1 MSIAST
7 FGRHASLVRTSILA
21 CTLAVSLSGCLFD
34 GDLVPD
40 RSGSGTGTGTTTID
54 PPPTP
59 PITPPPPDPSNQA
72 PAISGS
78 PVTGA
83 RVNEA
88 YTFQPSASDPDGDNL
103 SFQIASKPAWA
114 SFDTRTGRLSG
125 TPSTSSTGVFSDV
138 RISVSDGKASS
149 TLASFSITVTG
160 SQATGSATLSWQPPT
175 SNTDGSPLTNL
186 AGYVVRYG
194 TSPGALDVEVRI
206 DNPGLVTY
214 VVSDLAPA
222 TWYFQVIA
230 YNTAGVES
238 SPSATGSKTI
248 S

>member
-7 FGRHASLVRTSILA
+7 FVRHASLVRTSILA
-21 CTLAVSLSGCLFD
+21 CALAVSLTGCLFD

-40 RSGSGTGTGTTTID
+40 RSNTTTGSTSIEGS
-54 PPPTP
+54 
-59 PITPPPPDPSNQA
+59 SNQA
-72 PAISGS
+72 PTISGPPLTS
-78 PVTGA
+78 A

-88 YTFQPSASDPDGDNL
+88 YSFQPSASDPDGDAL
-103 SFQIASKPAWA
+103 TFQISNKPAWA
-114 SFDTRTGRLSG
+114 TFDTGTGRLSG
-125 TPSTSSTGVFSDV
+125 TPSTSYTGVFSDV
-138 RISVSDGKASS
+138 RITVSDGRASS
-149 TLASFSITVTG
+149 ALAPFSISVTG
-160 SQATGSATLSWQPPT
+160 SQTTGSATLSWQPPT

-194 TSPGALDVEVRI
+194 TAPDALDIQVRI

-222 TWYFQVIA
+222 TWYFQVVA
-230 YNTAGVES
+230 YNSVGVES

>member
-1 MSIAST
+1 MSFARNL
-7 FGRHASLVRTSILA
+7 GRHASLVRTSILA
-21 CTLAVSLSGCLFD
+21 CTLSVSVTGCLFD

-40 RSGSGTGTGTTTID
+40 PSGKTTTGSVSIV
-54 PPPTP
+54 P
-59 PITPPPPDPSNQA
+59 PSNQA
-72 PAISGS
+72 PLISGS
-78 PVTGA
+78 PPSSA
-83 RVNEA
+83 KVNEA
-88 YTFQPSASDPDGDNL
+88 YSFQPSASDPDGDAL
-103 SFQIASKPAWA
+103 SFVISNKPAWA

-125 TPSTSSTGVFSDV
+125 TPATSSTGTFSDV
-138 RISVSDGKASS
+138 RISVSDGKTSS
-149 TLASFSITVTG
+149 VLAPFAIAVTG
-160 SQATGSATLSWQPPT
+160 SQTTGSATLSWQPPT

-194 TSPGALDVEVRI
+194 TAPDALDIQVRI

-222 TWYFQVIA
+222 TWYFQVVA
-230 YNTAGVES
+230 YNSVGVES

>member
-7 FGRHASLVRTSILA
+7 FVRHASLVRTSILA
-21 CTLAVSLSGCLFD
+21 CTLAVSLTGCLFD

-40 RSGSGTGTGTTTID
+40 RSGNETTGSTSID
-54 PPPTP
+54 VPSNPT
-59 PITPPPPDPSNQA
+59 PSNQA
-72 PAISGS
+72 PSISGS
-78 PVTGA
+78 PLTSA

-88 YTFQPSASDPDGDNL
+88 YSFQPIASDPDGHAL
-103 SFQIASKPAWA
+103 TFQIANKPAWA
-114 SFDTRTGRLSG
+114 TFDTGTGRLSG
-125 TPSTSSTGVFSDV
+125 TPSTSSTGAFNDV
-138 RISVSDGKASS
+138 RITVSDGRASS
-149 TLASFSITVTG
+149 ALPPFSISVTS
-160 SQATGSATLSWQPPT
+160 SQTTGSATLSWQPPT

-194 TSPGALDVEVRI
+194 TAPDALDIQVRI
-206 DNPGLVTY
+206 ENPGLVTY

-222 TWYFQVIA
+222 TWYFQVVA
-230 YNTAGVES
+230 YNSVGVES

>member
-1 MSIAST
+1 MSFANT
-7 FGRHASLVRTSILA
+7 FVRHASLVRTSILA
-21 CTLAVSLSGCLFD
+21 CVLSISLTGCLFD

-40 RSGSGTGTGTTTID
+40 RSGNATTGSTS
-54 PPPTP
+54 
-59 PITPPPPDPSNQA
+59 ITPPAPAPSNQA
-72 PAISGS
+72 PTIAGS
-78 PVTGA
+78 PLASA

-88 YTFQPSASDPDGDNL
+88 YSFQPSASDPDGDAL
-103 SFQIASKPAWA
+103 TFQISNKPAWA
-114 SFDTRTGRLSG
+114 TFETSTGRLSG

-138 RISVSDGKASS
+138 RITVSDGRASS
-149 TLASFSITVTG
+149 ALAPFSISVTG
-160 SQATGSATLSWQPPT
+160 SQTTGSATLSWQPPT

-194 TSPGALDVEVRI
+194 TAPDALDIQVRI

-222 TWYFQVIA
+222 TWYFQVVA
-230 YNTAGVES
+230 FNSVGVES

>member
-7 FGRHASLVRTSILA
+7 FGRQASLVRNSILA
-21 CTLAVSLSGCLFD
+21 CALAVSLTGCLFD
-34 GDLVPD
+34 GDQVPD
-40 RSGSGTGTGTTTID
+40 RSGTGSTGSVTID
-54 PPPTP
+54 P
-59 PITPPPPDPSNQA
+59 PSNQA

-78 PVTGA
+78 PPSSA
-83 RVNEA
+83 KVNEA
-88 YTFQPSASDPDGDNL
+88 YAFQPSVSDPDGDTL
-103 SFQIASKPAWA
+103 SFQIANKPAWA
-114 SFDTRTGRLSG
+114 DFDTRTGRLSG
-125 TPSTSSTGVFSDV
+125 TPSTSSTGVFRNV
-138 RISVSDGKASS
+138 RITVSDGGASNS
-149 TLASFSITVTG
+149 LAPFSITVAG
-160 SQATGSATLSWQPPT
+160 SQSTGSATLSWQPPT

-194 TSPGALDVEVRI
+194 TSPGALDIEVRL

>member
-1 MSIAST
+1 MSFAST

-21 CTLAVSLSGCLFD
+21 CTLVVSLTGCLFD
-34 GDLVPD
+34 GNLVPD
-40 RSGSGTGTGTTTID
+40 RSSNETTGSTSID
-54 PPPTP
+54 PRTNPTS
-59 PITPPPPDPSNQA
+59 SNQA
-72 PAISGS
+72 PSISGS
-78 PVTGA
+78 PLTSA

-88 YTFQPSASDPDGDNL
+88 YLFQPIASDPDGHAIT
-103 SFQIASKPAWA
+103 FQISNKPAWA
-114 SFDTRTGRLSG
+114 TFDTGTGRLSG

-138 RISVSDGKASS
+138 RITVSDGRASS
-149 TLASFSITVTG
+149 ALAPFSIAVTD
-160 SQATGSATLSWQPPT
+160 SQTTGSATLSWQPPT

-194 TSPGALDVEVRI
+194 TAPNALDIQVRI

-214 VVSDLAPA
+214 VVSELAPA
-222 TWYFQVIA
+222 TWYFQVVA
-230 YNTAGVES
+230 YNSVGVES

>member
-21 CTLAVSLSGCLFD
+21 CTLAVSLTGCLFD
-34 GDLVPD
+34 GDQVPD
-40 RSGSGTGTGTTTID
+40 RSGIAATGSTSID
-54 PPPTP
+54 GS
-59 PITPPPPDPSNQA
+59 SNQA
-72 PAISGS
+72 PTISGAPLTS
-78 PVTGA
+78 A

-88 YTFQPSASDPDGDNL
+88 YSFQPSATDPDGDTL
-103 SFQIASKPAWA
+103 TFQIANKPAWA
-114 SFDTRTGRLSG
+114 AFDTGTGRLSG

-138 RISVSDGKASS
+138 RITVSDGRASS
-149 TLASFSITVTG
+149 ALAPFSISVTDTQ
-160 SQATGSATLSWQPPT
+160 STGSATLSWQPPT

-194 TSPGALDVEVRI
+194 TAPDALDIQVRI

-214 VVSDLAPA
+214 VVSNLAPA
-222 TWYFQVIA
+222 TWYFQVVA
-230 YNTAGVES
+230 YNSLGVES

>member
-1 MSIAST
+1 MTFART
-7 FGRHASLVRTSILA
+7 FGCHASLVRTSILA
-21 CTLAVSLSGCLFD
+21 CTLSVSLTGCLFD
-34 GDLVPD
+34 GDQVPD
-40 RSGSGTGTGTTTID
+40 RSGTGTTGSASID
-54 PPPTP
+54 P
-59 PITPPPPDPSNQA
+59 PSNQA
-72 PAISGS
+72 PTISGAPLAS
-78 PVTGA
+78 A

-88 YTFQPSASDPDGDNL
+88 YSFQPSASDPDGDAL
-103 SFQIASKPAWA
+103 TFQISNKPAWA
-114 SFDTRTGRLSG
+114 TFDSANGRLSG

-138 RISVSDGKASS
+138 RITVSDGGATSA
-149 TLASFSITVTG
+149 LAPFSISVTG
-160 SQATGSATLSWQPPT
+160 SQTTGSATLSWQPPT

-194 TSPGALDVEVRI
+194 TAPDALDIQVRI

-222 TWYFQVIA
+222 TWYFQVVA
-230 YNTAGVES
+230 FNSVGVES

>member
-1 MSIAST
+1 MSFART

-21 CTLAVSLSGCLFD
+21 STLAISLSGCLFD
-34 GDLVPD
+34 GDLTPD
-40 RSGSGTGTGTTTID
+40 RSGNATTGSTSID
-54 PPPTP
+54 A
-59 PITPPPPDPSNQA
+59 PSNQA
-72 PAISGS
+72 PTISGA
-78 PVTGA
+78 PLATA

-88 YTFQPSASDPDGDNL
+88 YSFQPSASDPDGDAL
-103 SFQIASKPAWA
+103 TFQISNKPSWA
-114 SFDTRTGRLSG
+114 TFDTRTGRLSG

-138 RISVSDGKASS
+138 RITVSDGRASS
-149 TLASFSITVTG
+149 ALAPFAISVTS
-160 SQATGSATLSWQPPT
+160 SQTTGSATLSWQPPT

-194 TSPGALDVEVRI
+194 TAPDALNVQVRI

-214 VVSDLAPA
+214 VVSDLTPA
-222 TWYFQVIA
+222 TWYFQVVA
-230 YNTAGVES
+230 YNALGVES

>member
-1 MSIAST
+1 MSFTSI

-21 CTLAVSLSGCLFD
+21 GTLALSLTGCLFD

-40 RSGSGTGTGTTTID
+40 RSGTGTTGSATID
-54 PPPTP
+54 P
-59 PITPPPPDPSNQA
+59 PSNQA

-78 PVTGA
+78 APSSA
-83 RVNEA
+83 KVNEA
-88 YTFQPSASDPDGDNL
+88 YSFQPSASDPDGDAL
-103 SFQIASKPAWA
+103 TFQISNKPAWA
-114 SFDTRTGRLSG
+114 TFDTTTGRLSG

-138 RISVSDGKASS
+138 RITVSDGRTSS
-149 TLASFSITVTG
+149 ALAPFSISVTG
-160 SQATGSATLSWQPPT
+160 SQTTGSATLSWQPPT

-194 TSPGALDVEVRI
+194 TAPNALDIQVRI

-222 TWYFQVIA
+222 TWYFQVVA
-230 YNTAGVES
+230 FNSVGVES

>member
-1 MSIAST
+1 MSFAST
-7 FGRHASLVRTSILA
+7 FDRHASLVRTSILA
-21 CTLAVSLSGCLFD
+21 CTLAISLSGCLFD
-34 GDLVPD
+34 GDMVPD
-40 RSGSGTGTGTTTID
+40 RSGNATTGSTSVGD
-54 PPPTP
+54 S
-59 PITPPPPDPSNQA
+59 SNQA
-72 PAISGS
+72 PTISGS
-78 PVTGA
+78 PPTSA

-88 YTFQPSASDPDGDNL
+88 YTFQPSVSDPEGDTL
-103 SFQIASKPAWA
+103 TFQISNKPAWA
-114 SFDTRTGRLSG
+114 TFDTGTGRLSG

-138 RISVSDGKASS
+138 RITVSDGRASS
-149 TLASFSITVTG
+149 ALAPFSIAVTD
-160 SQATGSATLSWQPPT
+160 SQTTGSATLSWQPPT

-194 TSPGALDVEVRI
+194 TAPDALDIQVRI

-222 TWYFQVIA
+222 TWYFQVVA
-230 YNTAGVES
+230 YNSVGVES

>member
-1 MSIAST
+1 MSFAST

-21 CTLAVSLSGCLFD
+21 CTLAVSLTGCLFD
-34 GDLVPD
+34 GNQVPD
-40 RSGSGTGTGTTTID
+40 RSGDATTGSTSVDGSSNRA
-54 PPPTP
+54 PT
-59 PITPPPPDPSNQA
+59 
-72 PAISGS
+72 ISGS
-78 PVTGA
+78 PLTSA
-83 RVNEA
+83 RVNQA
-88 YTFQPSASDPDGDNL
+88 YSFQPSASDPEGDPL
-103 SFQIASKPAWA
+103 TFQISNKPAWA
-114 SFDTRTGRLSG
+114 TFDSGTGRLSG
-125 TPSTSSTGVFSDV
+125 TPSTSSTGVFSNV
-138 RISVSDGKASS
+138 RITVSDGRASS
-149 TLASFSITVTG
+149 ALAPFSIAVTD

-194 TSPGALDVEVRI
+194 TSPNALDIQVRI

-222 TWYFQVIA
+222 TWYFQVVA
-230 YNTAGVES
+230 YNSVGVES

>member
-7 FGRHASLVRTSILA
+7 FVRHASLVRTSILA
-21 CTLAVSLSGCLFD
+21 CTLAISLTGCLFD

-40 RSGSGTGTGTTTID
+40 RSGNETTGSTSID
-54 PPPTP
+54 VPSNPT
-59 PITPPPPDPSNQA
+59 PSNQA
-72 PAISGS
+72 PSISGS
-78 PVTGA
+78 PLTSA

-88 YTFQPSASDPDGDNL
+88 YSFQPIASDPDGHAL
-103 SFQIASKPAWA
+103 TFQIANKPAWA
-114 SFDTRTGRLSG
+114 TFDTGTGRLSG
-125 TPSTSSTGVFSDV
+125 TPSTSSTGAFNDV
-138 RISVSDGKASS
+138 RITVSDGRASS
-149 TLASFSITVTG
+149 ALPPFSISVTS
-160 SQATGSATLSWQPPT
+160 SQTTGSATLSWQPPT

-194 TSPGALDVEVRI
+194 TAPDALDIQVRI
-206 DNPGLVTY
+206 ENPGLVTY

-222 TWYFQVIA
+222 TWYFQVVA
-230 YNTAGVES
+230 YNSVGVES

>member
-1 MSIAST
+1 MSLT
-7 FGRHASLVRTSILA
+7 
-21 CTLAVSLSGCLFD
+21 GCLFD

-40 RSGSGTGTGTTTID
+40 RSGNAATGSTSID
-54 PPPTP
+54 V
-59 PITPPPPDPSNQA
+59 PSNQA
-72 PAISGS
+72 PTISGAPLTS
-78 PVTGA
+78 A

-88 YTFQPSASDPDGDNL
+88 YSFQPSATDPDGDTL
-103 SFQIASKPAWA
+103 TFQIANKPAWA
-114 SFDTRTGRLSG
+114 TFDTGTGRLSG
-125 TPSTSSTGVFSDV
+125 TPSTSSTGVFSNV
-138 RISVSDGKASS
+138 RITVSDGRASS
-149 TLASFSITVTG
+149 ALAPFSIAVTD
-160 SQATGSATLSWQPPT
+160 SQTTGSATLSWQPPT

-194 TSPGALDVEVRI
+194 TSPDALDIQVRI

-222 TWYFQVIA
+222 TWYFQVVA
-230 YNTAGVES
+230 YNSLGVES